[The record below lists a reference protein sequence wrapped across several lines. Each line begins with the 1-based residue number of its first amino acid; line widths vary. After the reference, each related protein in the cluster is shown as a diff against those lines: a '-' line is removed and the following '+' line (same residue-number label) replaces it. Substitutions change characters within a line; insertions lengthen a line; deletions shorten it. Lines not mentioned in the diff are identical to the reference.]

1 MALIPT
7 ICSGCQIP
15 PLQYKSLIANAVGI
29 FLSQVALN
37 SKAGLKPALL
47 AACVRKPKK
56 GQPSNAGRF
65 SGGVTCIVV
74 TGNGDL
80 LVGCGNGDVVCVEEQ
95 DVKKQGPGIQ

>member
-1 MALIPT
+1 M
-7 ICSGCQIP
+7 
-15 PLQYKSLIANAVGI
+15 
-29 FLSQVALN
+29 
-37 SKAGLKPALL
+37 
-47 AACVRKPKK
+47 RKPKK

-95 DVKKQGPGIQ
+95 DVKKQGPGDW